1 MKIKYRITL
10 LFTAVVTAILLV
22 LCFSIYYISSIN
34 RQDQF
39 RERLKNRALTTVG
52 LLIKVSG
59 INKDL
64 LQRIDEATQISLSQ
78 KSVIVYDYN
87 GKEVYRYTDDDAIP
101 VKATVDK

>member
-1 MKIKYRITL
+1 MKIKNRITI
-10 LFTAVVTAILLV
+10 LFTAVVTLILLL
-22 LCFSIYYISSIN
+22 LCCSIFYISSIN

-64 LQRIDEATQISLSQ
+64 CRKLRNEFIIKKITGGPD
-78 KSVIVYDYN
+78 
-87 GKEVYRYTDDDAIP
+87 
-101 VKATVDK
+101 